1 MLVVAK
7 TSHARKMLFW
17 YNQLVI
23 TESATQI
30 KITNTQPLS
39 SKISQYFITDFCKG
53 VTYIVLFY

>member
-7 TSHARKMLFW
+7 TSHARQMLFW

-23 TESATQI
+23 TESAPQI